1 MGERDSAYR
10 RCVVLRGSRE
20 QTSREARQLLR
31 NLADVLWVDSSRA
44 FDFSVQRWLGRSLQA
59 VCLDLHD
66 GLDAD
71 RLGRCHG
78 LIRAGGALVLRMPP
92 KGITPTTP
100 SLTVYPF
107 TDTEVGTRFWRR
119 LERHL
124 DAHGPEDA
132 TASLVP
138 CEPFAEG
145 TREQKRVVEQI
156 VARVGQSRPC
166 CMALLAARGRGKSAA
181 LGMAIRAYR
190 GHGAKRIV
198 VSGPSRDAV
207 AEVLRFAAPDRDFE
221 VPFFEPAVLAHG
233 DESLDV
239 IMVDEA
245 AQLPVSL
252 LRAMV
257 GRHPG
262 AHFVFSTTTQGYEGT
277 GRGFSLRFL
286 PWLEAQPRPVQVRTL
301 SEPIRWVVD
310 DPLERFID
318 RLLIFDAELS
328 SFPQSPT
335 TFPQPCRL
343 DRERLATHE
352 RLLKSLFGL
361 LVHAHYRTTPSDP
374 QRMLDAPNMAIHAIV
389 IDDRV
394 VAATL
399 VAQEGN
405 LDPATCERIVS
416 GRFRIRGHVLADTLM
431 THGGRGEVGEFSMV
445 RSVRIATHPSM
456 RHRGLAR
463 KLVEHVH
470 ASYRPDFFGTVFGA
484 TPELLRFRRAVGYE
498 LVRVGASLGARTGE
512 PAAVMIRSVSSRAFE
527 LLRALRQDLARQ
539 IDMQLELLRADGDVG
554 FDASLPSCLRE
565 GLEAPRELSKQAIN
579 DGVTRYLHGPQTFQ
593 GAVYVITRAV
603 EQASSG
609 LSVLPEKQRKLIE
622 SRVLCR
628 KGWADAARDAGYP
641 TVSAAMRALRPALR
655 ALLKN
660 SLGER

>member
-1 MGERDSAYR
+1 
-10 RCVVLRGSRE
+10 
-20 QTSREARQLLR
+20 
-31 NLADVLWVDSSRA
+31 
-44 FDFSVQRWLGRSLQA
+44 
-59 VCLDLHD
+59 
-66 GLDAD
+66 
-71 RLGRCHG
+71 
-78 LIRAGGALVLRMPP
+78 
-92 KGITPTTP
+92 
-100 SLTVYPF
+100 
-107 TDTEVGTRFWRR
+107 
-119 LERHL
+119 
-124 DAHGPEDA
+124 
-132 TASLVP
+132 
-138 CEPFAEG
+138 
-145 TREQKRVVEQI
+145 
-156 VARVGQSRPC
+156 
-166 CMALLAARGRGKSAA
+166 
-181 LGMAIRAYR
+181 
-190 GHGAKRIV
+190 
-198 VSGPSRDAV
+198 V

-233 DESLDV
+233 DESPDV

-361 LVHAHYRTTPSDP
+361 LVHAHYRTTPSDL

-512 PAAVMIRSVSSRAFE
+512 PAAVMIRPVSSRAFE